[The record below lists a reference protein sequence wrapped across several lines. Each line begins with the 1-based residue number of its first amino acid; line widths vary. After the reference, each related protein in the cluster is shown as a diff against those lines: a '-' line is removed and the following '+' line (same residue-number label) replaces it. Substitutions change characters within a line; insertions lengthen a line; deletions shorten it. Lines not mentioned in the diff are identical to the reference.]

1 MKRLMNLLAAVS
13 SMVALNSCSEQVM
26 NDYIPEGQ
34 SMLRVQTRSETPPQQ
49 GKVYVFNSS
58 GECVRLLSA
67 DEGGQLASTNLVA
80 GSYTVCAVGGEDL
93 SAYTLPEQEE
103 ASVSSVISVAEG
115 KAMTDLF
122 LTSSNVTLTAGNVG
136 NLELELDRQV
146 IRLSEVTIKK
156 VPTDVTKVEVS
167 ISPLYQGILLNGTPT
182 EEHTSVTVE
191 LTKGSDNKTWTNGEN
206 QPYCF
211 PSDGNPTV
219 TVSFT
224 RSSGVKRY
232 SYQADAPFEAN
243 HQVVMEG
250 TYSQE
255 QDAVLSGTL
264 TTKAWGADKSE
275 TFEFD
280 DNNLVNDTPS
290 EDPESPETAAV
301 PVAGETYLGY
311 YVVSVAPGAEE
322 GHGTA
327 VLLSNEQY
335 DNVITAEKMAQK
347 ASQISK
353 PEGEGVTC
361 GEWRLPTVEE
371 CRIFL
376 GDENVNT
383 WVYKNYYC
391 QDGADRKKINTSRTS
406 EGGIAINE
414 PTICNSYPE
423 DCYYRPVIDITY

>member
-1 MKRLMNLLAAVS
+1 MKKVMTLLAAVS

-80 GSYTVCAVGGEDL
+80 GTYTVCAIGGEDL

-115 KAMTDLF
+115 KVMNDLF

-167 ISPLYQGILLNGTPT
+167 ISPLYHGILLNGTPT

-191 LTKGSDNKTWTNGEN
+191 LTKGSDNKTWTNGDN

-264 TTKAWGADKSE
+264 TTKAWGANKSE

-280 DNNLVNDTPS
+280 ENNLVNDTPS
-290 EDPESPETAAV
+290 ENPETPETTAV

-311 YVVSVAPGAEE
+311 YVVSVASGSEE

-335 DNVITAEKMAQK
+335 ANVFSAEKMAEK
-347 ASQISK
+347 TSQISK
-353 PEGEGVTC
+353 PEGEGITS
-361 GEWRLPTVEE
+361 GEWRLPTSEE

-376 GDENVNT
+376 ESDVNDKQYGK
-383 WVYKNYYC
+383 WYYSLGESKPNWMKASKSS
-391 QDGADRKKINTSRTS
+391 DGEIT
-406 EGGIAINE
+406 INE
-414 PTICNSYPE
+414 RENAGYE
-423 DCYYRPVIDITY
+423 ADYYRPVIDITY

>member
-1 MKRLMNLLAAVS
+1 MKKVMTLLAAVS

-80 GSYTVCAVGGEDL
+80 GTYTVCAIGGEDL

-115 KAMTDLF
+115 KVMNDLF

-182 EEHTSVTVE
+182 EEHTSATVE

-264 TTKAWGADKSE
+264 TTKAWGANKSE

-280 DNNLVNDTPS
+280 ENNLVNDTPS

-335 DNVITAEKMAQK
+335 DDVISAEKMAQK
-347 ASQISK
+347 ASKITK
-353 PEGEGVTC
+353 PEGQGVTC

-371 CRIFL
+371 CRVFL
-376 GDENVNT
+376 ESDVNDKKYGKWYYCLEGT
-383 WVYKNYYC
+383 NLNWMKASKSSDGEITINERKNYGYE
-391 QDGADRKKINTSRTS
+391 AD
-406 EGGIAINE
+406 
-414 PTICNSYPE
+414 
-423 DCYYRPVIDITY
+423 YYRPVIDITY